1 MNISNDSL
9 ALLLNSILYRIRRF
23 KMATSEPTPQ
33 IKIIPLTKNS
43 CCGYCF
49 ASPDEMK
56 YPLAL
61 PCGHPQCKECIELD
75 LAMNF
80 DAQCKICR

>member
-1 MNISNDSL
+1 
-9 ALLLNSILYRIRRF
+9 
-23 KMATSEPTPQ
+23 MAAAQE
-33 IKIIPLTKNS
+33 IKIRPMTRDS

-49 ASPDEMK
+49 ASPGEMVD
-56 YPLAL
+56 PLAL
-61 PCGHPQCKECIELD
+61 PCGHPQCKKCIELD